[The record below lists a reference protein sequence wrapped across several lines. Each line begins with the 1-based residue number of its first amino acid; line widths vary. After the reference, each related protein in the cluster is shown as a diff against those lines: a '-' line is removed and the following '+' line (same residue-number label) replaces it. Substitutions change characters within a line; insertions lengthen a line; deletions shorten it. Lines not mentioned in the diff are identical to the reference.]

1 MLEIKIIAAN
11 AKTIAL
17 VIPSDPSRINATRKG
32 EKLKFLSSV
41 LCDEESLGLSQR
53 FLAPALSAV
62 EVSLGMTVSA
72 AIIYVTGNAVMV
84 CDRLAAGTLTN
95 AGAMPTIN
103 QISKKA

>member
-17 VIPSDPSRINATRKG
+17 VIPR
-32 EKLKFLSSV
+32 SV

-84 CDRLAAGTLTN
+84 CERLAAGTLTN

-103 QISKKA
+103 HINKNA